1 MSFVGILSIIFAF
14 GILVL
19 IHELGHFLAAKWMGV
34 RVEKFSIGFP
44 PRIFSKKIGETEF
57 SISALP
63 LGGYVK
69 MAGFIDESM
78 DSKITGADYEYSS
91 KPVWKRMV
99 IITAGVIMNLF
110 LAIVIYTFL
119 SYSQGET
126 KNPTTMLKITGESGI
141 AEKIGFQD
149 GDEIIA
155 INNDPVKYWDQIG
168 RGFFENIENDILF
181 SVKRGGQVLDL
192 QYKKEWLAEEKGELL
207 DIEPILPA
215 TVGETVPDMPASA
228 IGLQR
233 GDVITELDNKPIDS
247 WQQMTEAIR
256 GNPEMPVPIKWR
268 RGEQDFESVITP
280 KKIHAED
287 EDGKAISYGQIGI
300 GYNYIQRPV
309 SFLTAIKIGI
319 IQPFK
324 IIYLNIMGLKWVFS
338 GVKSAEESFA
348 GPGTI
353 AKMVSD
359 AADRGWAYYFN
370 MLGIL
375 NAVLAFFNM
384 LPIPALDGGH
394 FAFLMIE
401 AIKGKPLS
409 IKTRMVV
416 QQVGLAILLSLIVF
430 ILYIDFNRL
439 FF

>member
-1 MSFVGILSIIFAF
+1 MSFIGILSIIFAF

-34 RVEKFSIGFP
+34 RVDKFSIGFP
-44 PRIFSKKIGETEF
+44 PKLFSKKIGETEF
-57 SISALP
+57 SISAIP

-78 DSKITGADYEYSS
+78 DSKLTGEDYEYSS
-91 KPVWKRMV
+91 KPVWRRMI
-99 IITAGVIMNLF
+99 IITAGVIMNL
-110 LAIVIYTFL
+110 LMAIVIYTFL

-126 KNPTTMLKITGESGI
+126 KNPTTLVQITGESGV
-141 AEKIGFQD
+141 AEKIGFQN
-149 GDEIIA
+149 GDQVLA
-155 INNDPVKYWDQIG
+155 INNETVEYWDQIG
-168 RGFFENIENDILF
+168 MGFFENIEDDILF
-181 SVKRGGQVLDL
+181 KVRRGEETLIL
-192 QYKKEWLAEEKGELL
+192 RYKKEWLAEEKGELL
-207 DIEPILPA
+207 DLAPIIPA
-215 TVGETVPDMPASA
+215 TVGETVPDMPASE

-233 GDVITELDNKPIDS
+233 GDVIVELNEVPVGN
-247 WQQMTEAIR
+247 WQEMTETIRNNPDVAIS
-256 GNPEMPVPIKWR
+256 IKWQR
-268 RGEQDFESVITP
+268 ENQLFEGTIIP

-287 EDGKAISYGQIGI
+287 DEGKDVSYGQIGV
-300 GYNYIQRPV
+300 GYNYIQTPV
-309 SFLTAIKIGI
+309 SFLTALENGI
-319 IQPFK
+319 VQPFK

-359 AADRGWAYYFN
+359 AADRGLLYYLN

-375 NAVLAFFNM
+375 NSVLAFFNM

-394 FAFLMIE
+394 FAFLLVE
-401 AIKGKPLS
+401 AVMRRPLS
-409 IKTRMVV
+409 IKTRLVI
-416 QQVGLAILLSLIVF
+416 QQLGMAILLSLIVF

>member
-1 MSFVGILSIIFAF
+1 MSFIGILSIIFAF

-44 PRIFSKKIGETEF
+44 PRLFSKKIGETEF
-57 SISALP
+57 SISAIP

-69 MAGFIDESM
+69 MSGFIDESM
-78 DSKITGADYEYSS
+78 DSKLTGADYEYSS
-91 KPVWKRMV
+91 KPVWRRMI
-99 IITAGVIMNLF
+99 IITAGVIMNLL

-126 KNPTTMLKITGESGI
+126 KNPTTTIKVTGESGI
-141 AEKIGFQD
+141 AKKIGFKD
-149 GDEIIA
+149 GDKILSV
-155 INNDPVKYWDQIG
+155 NNQPVEYWDQVG
-168 RGFFENIENDILF
+168 LGFFDNIENDVTF
-181 SVKRGGQVLDL
+181 KVQRGEATLDL
-192 QYKKEWLAEEKGELL
+192 VYKHQWLSDEKGELL
-207 DIEPILPA
+207 DIAPVLPA
-215 TVGETVPDMPASA
+215 RVGETVPDMPASD

-233 GDVITELDNKPIDS
+233 GDVITELDGKPINN
-247 WQQMTEAIR
+247 WQEMTEVIR
-256 GNPEMPVPIKWR
+256 NNPEKPMSIKWNR
-268 RGEQDFESVITP
+268 DGSFHQATITP
-280 KKIHAED
+280 KKIHSTDD
-287 EDGKAISYGQIGI
+287 EENDTSFGQIGI
-300 GYNYIQRPV
+300 GYYYLQKPV
-309 SFLTAIKIGI
+309 SFGTALVNGI
-319 IQPFK
+319 VQPFR
-324 IIYLNIMGLKWVFS
+324 IIYMNIMGLKWVIS

-359 AADRGWAYYFN
+359 AADRGWVYYLN

-375 NAVLAFFNM
+375 NSVLAFFNM

-394 FAFLMIE
+394 FAFLLVEGIMR
-401 AIKGKPLS
+401 KPLS
-409 IKTRMVV
+409 IKTRIVV
-416 QQVGLAILLSLIVF
+416 QQLGMALLLSLIVF

>member
-1 MSFVGILSIIFAF
+1 MSFIGILSIIFAF

-44 PRIFSKKIGETEF
+44 PKLFSKKIGETEF

-63 LGGYVK
+63 IGGYVK

-91 KPVWKRMV
+91 KPVWRRMI

-110 LAIVIYTFL
+110 LAILIYTYL

-126 KNPTTMLKITGESGI
+126 KNPTTMLKVTGESGI
-141 AEKIGFQD
+141 AQKIGFKD
-149 GDEIIA
+149 GDQILA
-155 INNDPVKYWDQIG
+155 INNNPVEYWDQIG
-168 RGFFENIENDILF
+168 ALFFDNIESDIAF
-181 SVKRGGQVLDL
+181 KVKRGTQLINL
-192 QYKKEWLAEEKGELL
+192 KYKNEWLAEEKGELL
-207 DIEPILPA
+207 DIEPIIPA
-215 TVGETVPDMPASA
+215 TVGETVIDMPASE

-233 GDVITELDNKPIDS
+233 GDVIIELNGEPIHN
-247 WQQMTEAIR
+247 WQEMTDVIR
-256 GNPEMPVPIKWR
+256 SNAEVPMPIKWR
-268 RGEQDFESVITP
+268 RGDQILENTIIP
-280 KKIHAED
+280 KKVHAED
-287 EDGKAISYGQIGI
+287 EDGHDVSFGQIGI

-309 SFLTAIKIGI
+309 SFFTALENGI
-319 IQPFK
+319 VQPFK

-359 AADRGWAYYFN
+359 AADRGWFYYLN

-375 NAVLAFFNM
+375 NSVLAFFNI

-394 FAFLMIE
+394 FAFLLIE
-401 AIKGKPLS
+401 GIMGKPLS
-409 IKTRMVV
+409 VKTRLVV
-416 QQVGLAILLSLIVF
+416 QQLGMALLLSLIVF

>member
-14 GILVL
+14 GLLVL

-34 RVEKFSIGFP
+34 RVDKFSIGFP
-44 PRIFSKKIGETEF
+44 PKIFSKKIGETEF
-57 SISALP
+57 SISAIP

-78 DSKITGADYEYSS
+78 DSKITGADYEYNS
-91 KPVWKRMV
+91 KPVWKRMI
-99 IITAGVIMNLF
+99 IITAGVIMNLL

-126 KNPTTMLKITGESGI
+126 KNPTTIIKITGESGI
-141 AEKIGFQD
+141 AKKIGLQD
-149 GDEIIA
+149 GDEILA
-155 INNDPVKYWDQIG
+155 INNNKVEYWDQVGIN
-168 RGFFENIENDILF
+168 FFENLGNDIHF
-181 SVKRGGQVLDL
+181 KIERGEEIVDL
-192 QYKKEWLAEEKGELL
+192 TYKKEWLSGEKGELL
-207 DIEPILPA
+207 DIEPVIPA
-215 TVGETVPDMPASA
+215 VVGETVADMPASE

-233 GDVITELDNKPIDS
+233 GDVITELNNIPVNS
-247 WQQMTEAIR
+247 WQEMTETIRNSAETAI
-256 GNPEMPVPIKWR
+256 PIKWKP
-268 RGEQDFESVITP
+268 GERLFESTITP

-287 EDGKAISYGQIGI
+287 EQGKDISFGQIGV
-300 GYNYIQRPV
+300 GYNYIQTPV
-309 SFLTAIKIGI
+309 SFLKAVKNGI
-319 IQPFK
+319 VQPFQ

-359 AADRGWAYYFN
+359 AADRGWVYYLN

-375 NAVLAFFNM
+375 NSVLAFFNI

-394 FAFLMIE
+394 FAFLLIE
-401 AIKGKPLS
+401 GIMRKPLS
-409 IKTRMVV
+409 VKTRLII
-416 QQVGLAILLSLIVF
+416 QQLGMAILLSLIVF